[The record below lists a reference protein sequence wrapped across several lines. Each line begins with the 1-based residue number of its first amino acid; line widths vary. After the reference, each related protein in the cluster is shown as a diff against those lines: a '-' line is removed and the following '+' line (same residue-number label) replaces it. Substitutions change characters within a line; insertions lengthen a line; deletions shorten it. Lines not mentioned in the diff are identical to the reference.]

1 MSDGQLVQG
10 LELKWTRRGGCLYV
24 SERFYTIAGEWF
36 EDNHV
41 DDDVCTLLQQWCGR
55 GLGYR
60 GIVVRCGLHY
70 LLEYLEVIQTDT
82 SLEFHNGQAFAQEG
96 GAGVGVPRRCHQP

>member
-1 MSDGQLVQG
+1 MGNRQLVQG
-10 LELKWTRRGGCLYV
+10 LEMRWTLRGGCMYV

-36 EDNHV
+36 EDNYV

-60 GIVVRCGLHY
+60 SIVVRCGLHY
-70 LLEYLEVIQTDT
+70 LLEYLEVIQADT
-82 SLEFHNGQAFAQEG
+82 GLEFQD
-96 GAGVGVPRRCHQP
+96 

>member
-1 MSDGQLVQG
+1 MQG
-10 LELKWTRRGGCLYV
+10 FGNEVDVEGGCMYV
-24 SERFYTIAGEWF
+24 SERLYTIAGEWF
-36 EDNHV
+36 EDNYV

-60 GIVVRCGLHY
+60 SIVVRCGLHY
-70 LLEYLEVIQTDT
+70 LLENLEVIQTDT